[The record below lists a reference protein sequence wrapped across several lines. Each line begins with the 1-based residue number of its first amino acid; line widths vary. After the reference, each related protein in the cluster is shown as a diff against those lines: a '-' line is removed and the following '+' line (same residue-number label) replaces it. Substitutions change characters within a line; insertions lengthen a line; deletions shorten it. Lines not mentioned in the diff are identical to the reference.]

1 VLLLLLFTVPP
12 EILHTS
18 LVSLV
23 PLSYLLLPPI
33 IISIMLAGARGIQ
46 WAASPADN
54 SVLYACSRGTLSLP
68 WTLLLAAGDVIEDVK
83 WFFSGRSQEIM
94 AADMNGV
101 FVSLPAYSGRVSKT
115 TNAGLDVSHVQQLDS
130 GNCSVEVLART
141 AAGDVVTLWR
151 SAYVHVTGVYRL
163 DHVIEDNY

>member
-1 VLLLLLFTVPP
+1 LKNQTIPP
-12 EILHTS
+12 LYPCQWSLTWLHKVKTQRERKREQKHI
-18 LVSLV
+18 
-23 PLSYLLLPPI
+23 P
-33 IISIMLAGARGIQ
+33 MMFAGARGIQ

-94 AADMNGV
+94 AADVNGV
-101 FVSLPAYSGRVSKT
+101 FVPLPAYSGRVTKT

-130 GNCSVEVLART
+130 GNYSVEVLART
-141 AAGDVVTLWR
+141 AAGDLVTLWR
-151 SAYVHVTGVYRL
+151 SA
-163 DHVIEDNY
+163 